1 MSPDGARCL
10 PKRRVALAE
19 SPGLATSLHGAPSA
33 GRRRS
38 CLPVDGGGGG
48 VGGVCVRE
56 SGCTLGKGV
65 PLLCVYLP
73 LVSARGGVPN
83 RRSSHTWWRTL
94 AEVTVELRLRAPSRW
109 GREMSAQASGAR
121 SSVLGELQVRAR
133 LLPVPRG
140 CRQQR
145 HAGRPWR
152 VVPAP
157 ARPPGSHCT
166 CSLHLGTWRG
176 GLHVFR
182 AVGGG

>member
-1 MSPDGARCL
+1 M
-10 PKRRVALAE
+10 
-19 SPGLATSLHGAPSA
+19 
-33 GRRRS
+33 
-38 CLPVDGGGGG
+38 
-48 VGGVCVRE
+48 GGVCVRE

-65 PLLCVYLP
+65 PFLCVYLP

-83 RRSSHTWWRTL
+83 RRNSHTWWRTL

-109 GREMSAQASGAR
+109 GREMSAQAGGAR
-121 SSVLGELQVRAR
+121 SAVLGELQVRAR

-176 GLHVFR
+176 DLRVFR